1 MKTYNHM
8 KKPFSLLM
16 TLAFVLL
23 SVTGATIGLANPA
36 LAASGGDLLGSSVV
50 ADIAEV
56 SSPRV
61 VWIETT
67 YQNTQTYL
75 TPFGLEQENTPAEG
89 LGSGFFYDDNGYILT
104 NAHVVAN
111 ADSIEVTLKGQKT
124 PLPATLVGMDQEL
137 DVAIIKVNLPN
148 KITPL
153 PLGDSDKTRIGDWVV
168 AIGNPYGL
176 DHTVTLG
183 IISAVGRPI
192 SVGGNN
198 TIYDDMIQ
206 TDAAINPG
214 NSGGPLLDLKGEVIG
229 INTAVNASGQ
239 GLGFAIPINTVKKIL
254 NELKTKGKLSH
265 PYIGVSLVDVQSD
278 PQIRAYFG
286 NNIYGALVRS
296 VVKDSPAA
304 KAGLR
309 VGDLIMAMD
318 DQDVASDVDLVTKI
332 RKHKIGDKI
341 NLLVMRRGSKITVP
355 LTLGERPEQSGQ

>member
-1 MKTYNHM
+1 MKTDNYM
-8 KKPFSLLM
+8 KKPIPLLVTM
-16 TLAFVLL
+16 AFILL
-23 SVTGATIGLANPA
+23 SAISATISLSSPA
-36 LAASGGDLLGSSVV
+36 QAASGGDILGSSIV
-50 ADIAEV
+50 ADIAEA
-56 SSPRV
+56 SSPKV

-75 TPFGLEQENTPAEG
+75 TPFGLEQENTPTQG
-89 LGSGFFYDDNGYILT
+89 LGSGFFFDNNGYILT

-124 PLPATLVGMDQEL
+124 PLSATLVGMDQEL
-137 DVAIIKVNLPN
+137 DVAIIKVDLQN

-183 IISAVGRPI
+183 IVSAVGRPI
-192 SVGGNN
+192 SVGGSN

-214 NSGGPLLDLKGEVIG
+214 NSGGPLLNLNGEVIG

-265 PYIGVSLVDVQSD
+265 PYIGVSLVDVRSV

-286 NNIYGALVRS
+286 NNIYGALVQS

-318 DQDVASDVDLVTKI
+318 GQDVTSDVDLVTKI

-341 NLLVMRRGSKITVP
+341 SLLVMRRGAKITIP
-355 LTLGERPEQSGQ
+355 LTLGERPQSGQ